1 MRNTLK
7 ITFAFLLSM
16 LLAGEQ
22 TVFSAS
28 VRPLAAPDC
37 ACVGCKKICC
47 ASRQAPAPQPAA
59 PSRTASPE
67 QSSLFV
73 AVLARLLAVTPAS
86 NAEISTAYSAAPSLA
101 AALPLH
107 QRNCI
112 YLI

>member
-1 MRNTLK
+1 MRNALK
-7 ITFAFLLSM
+7 ITFAFLLSL

-22 TVFSAS
+22 TVFSGS

-37 ACVGCKKICC
+37 ACVGCQKICC
-47 ASRQAPAPQPAA
+47 ASRQAPAPEPAT

-67 QSSLFV
+67 QSPLFV
-73 AVLARLLAVTPAS
+73 AVLARLLTIPPS
-86 NAEISTAYSAAPSLA
+86 STAELSTAYSAAPALA